1 MLKGVLR
8 NPLFLFP
15 NISYDTH
22 TMKLTPT
29 IIFEDENLIVLDKP
43 SGLLVHHDG
52 KNKEYALTDWL
63 LENYPNMKGVGEPM
77 VLSVSESRIKNQ
89 ESMCQKNP
97 SDFSGTLTPL
107 VVDRPG
113 IVHRLDKDTSGVM
126 VVAKNQ
132 EIHAFLKQQF
142 QERSVTKTY
151 ICVVWGNIKE
161 DFGTIDAP
169 IGKSKKDFR
178 QWRAGDKARGLMRE
192 AHTSFEV
199 LKRIQENGEYFAV
212 CRVFP
217 KTGRTHQIRVHM
229 KYIHHP
235 LVGDTLYAQSKPY
248 VLGFSRLALHAESL
262 CFKLLSGEEKTFH
275 SEIPEEF
282 KNLL

>member
-43 SGLLVHHDG
+43 SRLLVHHDG
-52 KNKEYALTDWL
+52 RDNEYTLTDWL
-63 LENYPNMKGVGEPM
+63 LEKYPEMRGVGEPLM
-77 VLSVSESRIKNQ
+77 IRNRKEEKQI
-89 ESMCQKNP
+89 
-97 SDFSGTLTPL
+97 
-107 VVDRPG
+107 DRPG
-113 IVHRLDKDTSGVM
+113 IVHRLDKDTSGVI
-126 VVAKNQ
+126 VIAKNQ
-132 EIHAFLKQQF
+132 ETHTFLKQQF

-178 QWRAGDKARGLMRE
+178 QWQAGDKARGLMRE
-192 AHTSFEV
+192 AYTSFEV

-235 LVGDTLYAQSKPY
+235 LVGDALYAQSKPY